1 MPDKKTKAVKSRF
14 DQLNSAFQRLD
25 LFGSDVSL
33 RENGQEQFT
42 TCFGALISLLIL
54 IVVFNY
60 AVKKYTTLVEYGDT
74 VYQSIDVNENDQVV
88 PFSEHQFTYGAFYF
102 KYSAFEDPFDG
113 VKYNWRR
120 DSDKLLVFS
129 LRGPSIDP
137 LTGENT
143 WIELDVHK
151 CTEGDLVYE

>member
-1 MPDKKTKAVKSRF
+1 MPNKKTKAVRSRL

-60 AVKKYTTLVEYGDT
+60 TVKKYTTVVEYGDT
-74 VYQSIDVNENDQVV
+74 VYQSIDVDDNDQVV
-88 PFSEHQFTYGAFYF
+88 PFSEHQFTYGTFLL
-102 KYSAFEDPFDG
+102 KYNPFEDP
-113 VKYNWRR
+113 
-120 DSDKLLVFS
+120 
-129 LRGPSIDP
+129 
-137 LTGENT
+137 
-143 WIELDVHK
+143 
-151 CTEGDLVYE
+151 